1 MKKKHIFTCKY
12 LNMKKTLL
20 IPILGMFALLVSQG
34 YGLNNLYKECNAK
47 NLQVIEE
54 LLSLSIDEETTS
66 RVIGKTEDPNNPRL
80 IIRKASDMTPE
91 ERKKLKGDT
100 IYLKKAEK
108 AGIGNSF
115 SKIFAQR
122 MQDNLLTKYPLDI
135 EAVDS
140 VFGNKLKTHGI
151 DATFQIIFY
160 DKEHKVINSTKDS
173 ISLGSNCIVTKS
185 KPIGTLGLLSV
196 QAKVKLAP
204 YHVFHNMLT
213 ALLVSC
219 LIVSII
225 FGCLYYQ
232 LVVIRRTRQQLEARE
247 AAVHSAVHDL
257 KSPLNTVFTI
267 LDFTEQKETDTAM
280 LQFLQDSKTKVRR
293 LCETIESMLSM
304 LRHTTASKQSSEIDL
319 PEMIEQIHSGLEL
332 LYKNKKHTYK
342 LNYQLP
348 SSTIYIGMDS
358 VNLERCLRN
367 LMENA
372 LKYSDDGVVITVSVS
387 QSKEQIQLSVKD
399 TGWGIP
405 LKEQKKVGTQFY
417 RVKQTNKPAQPGYGI
432 GLSSVKQIVEER
444 SGKFTFQSREEE
456 GSEFFINL
464 PR

>member
-1 MKKKHIFTCKY
+1 MNKTILISIFGM
-12 LNMKKTLL
+12 LALL
-20 IPILGMFALLVSQG
+20 ISQG
-34 YGLNNLYKECNAK
+34 YWLRNMYEEYNVK
-47 NLQVIEE
+47 NTKLIEE
-54 LLSLSIDEETTS
+54 LLFLTVDDETTS
-66 RVIGKTEDPNNPRL
+66 RWLGKFEDPNNPKL
-80 IIRKASDMTPE
+80 IMRKASDMTPE
-91 ERKKLKGDT
+91 ERQKLKGDT
-100 IYLKKAEK
+100 LILNRAKKESVGK
-108 AGIGNSF
+108 NISE
-115 SKIFAQR
+115 IIAQR
-122 MQDNLLTKYPLDI
+122 MQDDLLTKRPIDI

-140 VFGNKLKTHGI
+140 VFGNKLKTQGI

-219 LIVSII
+219 LIACII

-304 LRHTTASKQSSEIDL
+304 LRHTTAGKQSSEIDL

-342 LNYQLP
+342 LDYQLP

-372 LKYSDDGVVITVSVS
+372 FKYSDDGVVITVSVS
-387 QSKEQIQLSVKD
+387 QNKEQIQLSVKD

-417 RVKQTNKPAQPGYGI
+417 RVKQTNKPVQPGYGI

-444 SGKFTFQSREEE
+444 GGKFTFQSREDE